1 MSNRRAQRPLDASAV
16 ALANDA
22 LWGAHPELGGRQLTM
37 GPEDAALRKEW
48 MDAYVA
54 LGGKV
59 EEKKPD
65 TPTNPVQQCPSPPP
79 PPPPPPCSAE
89 TIKTKFDACDGGTNL
104 WNDAKTTLGKDPTVQ
119 VGPVPGGFEANTD
132 VSTGLITIAPT
143 TDCCNATASLFFEL
157 TNAKSSKRHLAID
170 ADAAAGNLSR
180 DDYAKKAAEVE
191 YDGVKLLR
199 DNFAKCKA
207 RWGCSAAATSGYENV
222 SDNFDTY
229 YTSQTEKYKDYY
241 RTGWDSSYKAAYD
254 AKHPATP

>member
-1 MSNRRAQRPLDASAV
+1 MSDRRAQRPLDTSAV
-16 ALANDA
+16 ASANQA
-22 LWGAHPELGGRQLTM
+22 LWKAHPELNGRQLTM

-54 LGGKV
+54 AGGKV

-65 TPTNPVQQCPSPPP
+65 TPTNTVQNCPLASP
-79 PPPPPPCSAE
+79 PPPPPPCSADS
-89 TIKTKFDACDGGTNL
+89 IKSKFDTCDGGTNL

-119 VGPVPGGFEANTD
+119 VGDVAGGFGANTN
-132 VSTGLITIAPT
+132 VTTGVITIAPT
-143 TDCCNATASLFFEL
+143 TDCCSATAALFFEL
-157 TNAKSSKRHLAID
+157 TNAKSSQRHLANA

-180 DDYAKKAAEVE
+180 EDYTKKEAAVE

-207 RWGCSAAATSGYENV
+207 KWGCSATATSGFENV
-222 SDNFDTY
+222 SDDFDTY
-229 YTSQTEKYKDYY
+229 YNSQTERYKDYY
-241 RTGWDSSYKAAYD
+241 RNFWDSSYKAAYD